1 VRHLDQAPP
10 TSSFPSGHL
19 AAAICFYGALAL
31 LADDLPLFSA
41 ALRQTTAAAK
51 PAGLAE
57 PSPIEAALA
66 EVHPDE
72 LTPRAALDL
81 VYRLTA
87 LLRAGGKE
95 QA

>member
-1 VRHLDQAPP
+1 M
-10 TSSFPSGHL
+10 T
-19 AAAICFYGALAL
+19 AAVQ

-41 ALRQTTAAAK
+41 ALRQTAAAAAAK

-57 PSPIEAALA
+57 PSPVEAALA

-87 LLRAGGKE
+87 LLRGAGGKG